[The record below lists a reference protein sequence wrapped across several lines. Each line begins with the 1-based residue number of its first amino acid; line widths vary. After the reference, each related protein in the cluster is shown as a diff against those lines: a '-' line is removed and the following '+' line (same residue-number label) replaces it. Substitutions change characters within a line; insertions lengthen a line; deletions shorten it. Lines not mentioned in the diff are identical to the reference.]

1 MKNKYIIL
9 LGLCIIT
16 ILFINGCSG
25 KNNFGPRGSAHNHAD
40 FKVYILGKPLNLNSP
55 QFQVMEDITHL
66 ENNDGDL
73 LHTHATGITLGYFL
87 GSLGMDL
94 NNECITTNTG
104 NQYCNLGKAT
114 LKVYAKNQ
122 FSNWVQVYDPA
133 DYLIND
139 LDKIL
144 VSYGSEDDEGINKQ
158 QESVTDKAKNT

>member
-1 MKNKYIIL
+1 MKKIIIL
-9 LGLCIIT
+9 ILAIAT
-16 ILFINGCSG
+16 ILFINGCSE
-25 KNNFGPRGSAHNHAD
+25 KNNFGPRGSAHSHAD
-40 FKVYILGKPLNLNSP
+40 FKIYILGKPLNLNSP

-104 NQYCNLGKAT
+104 NQYCVLGKAT

-122 FSNWVQVYDPA
+122 FSNWVQIFEPA
-133 DYLIND
+133 DYVINQ

-144 VSYGSEDDEGINKQ
+144 VTYGSESEDEINKQ
-158 QESVTDKAKNT
+158 QESVTDKAKDT